1 VRPSRLMTGT
11 FQYLT
16 HSTAAILRSFVLYRP
31 LRTFSIFGGLFFAA
45 GVALGARYLYFAA
58 SGSGAGHV
66 QSVVLAAVLLI
77 MGIQVFL
84 IGLVADLTGA
94 NRRILE
100 ENLFR
105 TRRMELDRAAERG
118 KKRTR

>member
-1 VRPSRLMTGT
+1 MM
-11 FQYLT
+11 
-16 HSTAAILRSFVLYRP
+16 HSAGAILRSFILYRP
-31 LRTFSIFGGLFFAA
+31 LRTFSLLGALFFAA
-45 GVALGARYLYFAA
+45 GIALGARYLYFAA

-77 MGIQVFL
+77 VGIQIFL
-84 IGLVADLTGA
+84 IGLLADMTGS

-105 TRRMELDRAAERG
+105 TRRMELDRAAAERG
-118 KKRTR
+118 KRRAR